1 MSRSPIRL
9 AAVALACLTVSVRAN
24 EPAPAVQPAAP
35 VELDQLDPR
44 LFPQPSQL
52 APNVAFWNDIFAK
65 YDSHHVVLHDEDHP
79 GRVFK
84 VLDFT
89 ALDAGMVSEVEKRRR
104 RELNVR
110 SAMQQIAFH
119 LKKLAA
125 GELTDEGKR
134 LAELFAS
141 APNKKTELLATA
153 GRIRSQT
160 GLKDVFEAA
169 LARSG
174 RWIPAFERIFRGRG
188 LPPELARLPFVESMF
203 QGHAR
208 SKVAAGGMWQIM
220 PATGRRFLRVG
231 HEVDERFDPVLAAE
245 AAATI
250 LAENHRLLGNWPLAL
265 TAYNHGPS
273 GISRAASRLGTR
285 DIGVIC
291 ALYNGKAF
299 GFASKNFYA
308 EFLAAATLYENRA
321 HYFPHVVPEPAIEY
335 EELVLDKYVAVRHLA
350 TGSGATVEQLA
361 VLNPAVDGDVWAGQL
376 LLPAGYRLRVPKG
389 QAETFKIA
397 YAALPAEHKVARQA
411 AHEYRV
417 RRGDTLSTIAR
428 RVGTS
433 VAELQRLNNLSKKSI
448 LRIGQALRVPAPR
461 PSALPRATVVV
472 AATPPAAPPA
482 AATPAPSATVAPA
495 EPLPQTAA
503 VTLAATQI
511 EALPD
516 GSKPTEHLV
525 AVGDTLFSIAQR
537 YGTTV
542 RALMSANGMGKKTRI
557 FPGQKLRLGL

>member
-1 MSRSPIRL
+1 MKRSPFRL
-9 AAVALACLTVSVRAN
+9 AAAVLALACLAGSTPAD
-24 EPAPAVQPAAP
+24 EPAPPI
-35 VELDQLDPR
+35 ELRQLDGS
-44 LFPQPSQL
+44 LFPLPPQL
-52 APNVAFWNDIFAK
+52 APNVAFWTDIFAK
-65 YDSHHVVLHDEDHP
+65 YDSNHVVLHDEDHP

-89 ALDAGMVSEVEKRRR
+89 PLEAGLISEVEKRRR
-104 RELNVR
+104 REQTVR
-110 SAMQQIAFH
+110 SSMQQVAFH

-141 APNKKTELLATA
+141 APNKKAELLAAA

-174 RWIPAFERIFRGRG
+174 RWIPSFERIFQGRG
-188 LPPELARLPFVESMF
+188 LPVELARLPFVESMF

-231 HEVDERFDPVLAAE
+231 HEVDERFDPLLAAE

-250 LAENHRLLGNWPLAL
+250 LTENYRMLGTWPLAL
-265 TAYNHGPS
+265 TAYNHGPY
-273 GISRAASRLGTR
+273 GISRAVGRLGTR

-291 ALYNGKAF
+291 ASYNGKAF

-308 EFLAAATLYENRA
+308 EFVAAATLYENRA
-321 HYFPHVVPEPAIEY
+321 HFFPNVALESPIEY
-335 EELVLDKYVAVRHLA
+335 EEFVPDKYVAVRHLA
-350 TGSGATVEQLA
+350 SGSGHTVEQLV
-361 VLNPAVDGDVWAGQL
+361 VLNPAVDDDVWAGRL

-389 QAETFKIA
+389 QAETFKTA

-411 AHEYRV
+411 AHEVRV

-428 RVGTS
+428 RFGTS
-433 VAELQRLNNLSKKSI
+433 VAEMQRLNNLGKKSI
-448 LRIGQALRVPAPR
+448 LRIGQVLRVPAPR
-461 PSALPRATVVV
+461 PSAPPRTTVV
-472 AATPPAAPPA
+472 AAAAAPP
-482 AATPAPSATVAPA
+482 ATVAPA
-495 EPLPQTAA
+495 PSTTLAQSAAVAPVEPLPQTVAA
-503 VTLAATQI
+503 AGAT
-511 EALPD
+511 
-516 GSKPTEHLV
+516 GTKPTEHV
-525 AVGDTLFSIAQR
+525 VTAGDTLFSIAQR

-557 FPGQKLRLGL
+557 FPGQKLKLGP